1 MPIDHE
7 VVIALE
13 VAAPGGCSSTNPSAF
28 TSLCR
33 RFPFPSA
40 ASACTLERVFDSGRD
55 LSMVSDDDLSARL
68 REASAEVNRAEVHR
82 LAVAAEWDRR
92 QAWAN
97 DGAYNGRCWLAHECT
112 LSQGEAYRV
121 PRAAHGRGAGG
132 RAGGGGGGG

>member
-1 MPIDHE
+1 VFE
-7 VVIALE
+7 S
-13 VAAPGGCSSTNPSAF
+13 GG
-28 TSLCR
+28 
-33 RFPFPSA
+33 
-40 ASACTLERVFDSGRD
+40 D

-112 LSQGEAYRV
+112 LSRGEAYRV
-121 PRAAHGRGAGG
+121 LRTAEVLATAPVVGAAVADGSLPVAKAEVLASVVTARTPSAPGLA
-132 RAGGGGGGG
+132 RC